1 MALTWALFWLRAQ
14 CCSVAGAGILG
25 CCLIYSGGI
34 VREGVPQGGE
44 HEIQRIHTVRF
55 PRDVRRGAGA
65 ADAGSDGLMPVSFE
79 YRTSRIDQGSSES
92 LPSLSTNRNLESAPA
107 PVVVCSQDL
116 SALAKN
122 TADGGHSLRLAEN
135 TLREYANL
143 IGTSGIVEKLERS
156 CWDPCHLVH
165 VYVARPRATLGISR
179 RNIWKSLRAPCVG
192 TGMTDTQ
199 ARASA
204 LGEAVE
210 RYSGVFRGDEVRIK
224 ASYGELTGE
233 AIHPNACMNF
243 SARQYR
249 EREAWNRREAE
260 HNWVPEP
267 FDEDREIEWT
277 PVWSLTE
284 ERWKYVA
291 TAYCYFGYPF
301 SAEND
306 FCRPDSNGNAAGA
319 NLEEAILHGFLE
331 VVERD
336 SVALWW
342 YNRAR
347 RRRVELSSFAEPY
360 FEALA
365 ELYRILGRE
374 IYVLDICA
382 DLPIPAFAAV
392 SSDRKDKG
400 DLLLGFGAHLEPSIA
415 IARALTEMNQLLA
428 GVIAKESP
436 RLFVGELFEDWFLAS
451 DRLAVKTAGDYAHR
465 ENEDIGEALRTC
477 VELARKRGLEALVL
491 DQTRADARMRAIKVI
506 VPGLRP
512 WWARFGPGRLYDV
525 PVRMGWQEARLS
537 EEQLNPC
544 HLTV

>member
-1 MALTWALFWLRAQ
+1 
-14 CCSVAGAGILG
+14 
-25 CCLIYSGGI
+25 
-34 VREGVPQGGE
+34 
-44 HEIQRIHTVRF
+44 
-55 PRDVRRGAGA
+55 
-65 ADAGSDGLMPVSFE
+65 MP
-79 YRTSRIDQGSSES
+79 RIDQGSSES
-92 LPSLSTNRNLESAPA
+92 LPSLSTNCGVESALA
-107 PVVVCSQDL
+107 PV
-116 SALAKN
+116 ALAKN
-122 TADGGHSLRLAEN
+122 TADRGYSLRLPEN

-143 IGTSGIVEKLERS
+143 IGTSGIVEELERS
-156 CWDPCHLVH
+156 CRDPCDLVH
-165 VYVARPRATLGISR
+165 VYVARPRATLGINQR
-179 RNIWKSLRAPCVG
+179 DIWKTLRAPCVG
-192 TGMTDTQ
+192 KGMTDAQ

-224 ASYGELTGE
+224 TSYGELISE

-249 EREAWNRREAE
+249 EREEWNRREAE

-267 FDEDREIEWT
+267 FDEDRQTEWT

-347 RRRVELSSFAEPY
+347 RPRVELSSFAEPY

-365 ELYRILGRE
+365 ELYRVLGRE
-374 IYVLDICA
+374 MHVLDISA
-382 DLPIPAFAAV
+382 DLAIPAFAAV
-392 SSDRKDKG
+392 SRGEKDTG
-400 DLLLGFGAHLEPSIA
+400 DLLLGFGAHLEPRIA
-415 IARALTEMNQLLA
+415 IAKALTEMNQFLA
-428 GVIAKESP
+428 EVIADESP
-436 RLFVGELFEDWFLAS
+436 RFFVGELFEDTFLAS
-451 DRLAVKTAGDYAHR
+451 DRSAVRTGGDYTHL
-465 ENEDIGEALRTC
+465 ESEDLREALRTC

-491 DQTRADARMRAIKVI
+491 DQTRADARMRAVKVI
-506 VPGLRP
+506 VPGMRP

-525 PVRMGWQEARLS
+525 PVEIGWQAARLC